1 MDTLE
6 APIKDKARPSKW
18 HSRGYLPHLDS
29 ESDTQAVTF
38 RLFDAVPQSVIDN
51 WKAQLASSSNPD
63 AELRKRIEK
72 YSDVGYGSCYLRNP
86 SVASIIQNSI
96 LHFDGIRYR
105 MHSWVVMPNHVHLLF
120 TPREGYKLK
129 RIMHTIKS
137 YTSSEAN
144 KLLGRSGRFWMKEYF
159 DRFVRNERHFN
170 NAVRYVEQNPVKAG
184 LCRKAEDWPWG
195 SARWEAEW
203 AAAQSFETE
212 P

>member
-1 MDTLE
+1 MDTLK
-6 APIKDKARPSKW
+6 APLKEKARTSKW

-51 WKAQLASSSNPD
+51 WNAQLVSNPNPD
-63 AELRKRIEK
+63 AELRKLIEK
-72 YSDVGYGSCYLRNP
+72 YSDAGYGSCYLRNL
-86 SVASIIQNSI
+86 SVASMIQDLL

-120 TPREGYKLK
+120 TPREGYSLK
-129 RIMHTIKS
+129 QIMHTIKS

-144 KLLGRSGRFWMKEYF
+144 KLLGRSGSFWMREYF

-184 LCRKAEDWPWG
+184 LCRKAEEWQWS

-212 P
+212 